1 MTDAPVLPRSQPRYQ
16 QLAQRLAEEIGGGDY
31 AVGEYL
37 PTESALAQRF
47 AVSRHTVR
55 EALRQLHSLG
65 IVTSRQG
72 KGTLVTAPA
81 PSRQF
86 VQSLD
91 TAEDL
96 LQYAGSNHLVEVTSA
111 PVLADAA
118 LAARIGCGVGQG
130 FIRFDALRVSG
141 SGARRFPVAWTEIYV
156 TENYAGIRDEVG
168 VFRGAIGH
176 LIEERY
182 GEQITELR
190 QEVGAV
196 SIDVALAHR
205 LGTEPGAPGLEVHRW
220 YIGRDGQPFEY
231 TFAINRADR
240 YRFSNR
246 LRYRDS

>member
-1 MTDAPVLPRSQPRYQ
+1 MPRSQPRYQ

-31 AVGEYL
+31 PVGAYL
-37 PTESALAQRF
+37 PTEGALALRF

-55 EALRQLHSLG
+55 GALRQLHALG
-65 IVTSRQG
+65 IVASRQG
-72 KGTLVTAPA
+72 KGTLVTAQK

-86 VQSLD
+86 LQSLD
-91 TAEDL
+91 NAEDL
-96 LQYAGSNHLVEVTSA
+96 LQYAGSHRLVDVTSS
-111 PVLADAA
+111 PVIADAA
-118 LAARIGCGVGQG
+118 LAARIGCVEGQS
-130 FIRFDALRVSG
+130 FLCFDAVRVSG
-141 SGARRFPVAWTEIYV
+141 SGSGQVPVAWTEIYV
-156 TENYAGIRDEVG
+156 AENYVGIRDDVG
-168 VFRGAIGH
+168 VYRGAIGH

-196 SIDVALAHR
+196 SINETLALR
-205 LGTEPGAPGLEVHRW
+205 LGVEPGAPGLEVHRW

-231 TFAINRADR
+231 TVAINRADR

>member
-1 MTDAPVLPRSQPRYQ
+1 MTESLVLPRSQPRYQ

-65 IVTSRQG
+65 IVASRQG
-72 KGTLVTAPA
+72 KGTIVTAPA

-86 VQSLD
+86 LQSLD
-91 TAEDL
+91 NAEDL
-96 LQYAGSNHLVEVTSA
+96 LQYAGSNHLVEVTSSTVA
-111 PVLADAA
+111 ADAA
-118 LAARIGCGVGQG
+118 LAERIGCTVGQE
-130 FIRFDALRVSG
+130 FIRFDALRISEIDT
-141 SGARRFPVAWTEIYV
+141 RQMPVAWTEIYV
-156 TENYAGIRDEVG
+156 TENYAGIRDDVG
-168 VFRGAIGH
+168 VYRGAIGH

-190 QEVGAV
+190 QEIGAV
-196 SIDVALAHR
+196 SIDAALARR

-231 TFAINRADR
+231 TVAINRADR

-246 LRYRDS
+246 LRYRGS